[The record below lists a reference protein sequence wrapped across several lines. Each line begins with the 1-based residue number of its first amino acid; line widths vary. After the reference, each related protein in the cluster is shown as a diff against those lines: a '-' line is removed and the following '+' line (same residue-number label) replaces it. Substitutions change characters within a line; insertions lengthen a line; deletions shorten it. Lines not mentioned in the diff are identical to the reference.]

1 MTQTNR
7 FPRKLSLKAYS
18 QKLLDT
24 AIISKIHTLKL
35 IIMQQPPRDCIS
47 LNISKKKN
55 LLFQKEAELLRQEH
69 ISVKDKMDF

>member
-7 FPRKLSLKAYS
+7 FPRKLFLKAYS

-35 IIMQQPPRDCIS
+35 MIMQQLPRDCIS
-47 LNISKKKN
+47 LNISKKYIF
-55 LLFQKEAELLRQEH
+55 FQKEAELLRQEH